1 MSPPAERPRMVRL
14 SPSGLLRTSATT
26 DATTRW
32 RLESEDLHVRNH
44 DPETAHDVRLTI
56 RRDGERCHRAEYRL
70 LPDQSGSSVNLLQPG
85 EYAVTAA
92 VDDAEPETATVRV
105 SDDPDRTIVVEI
117 INGSVR
123 ISEGIH

>member
-1 MSPPAERPRMVRL
+1 MVRL
-14 SPSGLLRTSATT
+14 SPSDLLRTSSTT
-26 DATTRW
+26 DDSTRW

-56 RRDGERCHRAEYRL
+56 RRDDERRHHAEYHL

-85 EYAVTAA
+85 AYAVTAA
-92 VDDAEPETATVRV
+92 VDDGETETATVCV
-105 SDDPDRTIVVEI
+105 SDEPEQTIVVEV